1 MNISSGK
8 RGDRVLTGYNIE
20 AMVDFAEA
28 YIKCGVDKETAY
40 QAVATIA
47 RGIWKRDHPDTSNFP
62 DHLKPGNV
70 KKSLDAERGKRLASN
85 DTAVE

>member
-28 YIKCGVDKETAY
+28 YIKGGVEDVY
-40 QAVATIA
+40 
-47 RGIWKRDHPDTSNFP
+47 KRQ
-62 DHLKPGNV
+62 G
-70 KKSLDAERGKRLASN
+70 
-85 DTAVE
+85 